1 MKYFIVIA
9 HNQAIGFKGTVLVR
23 AADMVD
29 AGDIARGINPDA
41 TTIMSF
47 ELFMIY

>member
-1 MKYFIVIA
+1 VKYFIVIA

-29 AGDIARGINPDA
+29 AGEIASRIDPAA
-41 TTIMSF
+41 TTIVTF
-47 ELFMIY
+47 ELFMT

>member
-1 MKYFIVIA
+1 MKYFVVISHKHA
-9 HNQAIGFKGTVLVR
+9 TTVKGTVLVR

-29 AGDIARGINPDA
+29 AGDIAAGIDSDA

-47 ELFMIY
+47 ELFMK